1 MPNERITSRLELA
14 AQADAVRWARR
25 HTRDVLNAWRVT
37 QEHIDNVQLAVSEL
51 VTNAVRHSTDQ
62 SIETPPNRLTL
73 TLQREETR
81 ILVLVTDPNNRPPV
95 RNGLPALGA
104 ENGRGLLIVQTLAKE
119 WSYYFLPTGGKV
131 VWCSIG
137 LT

>member
-1 MPNERITSRLELA
+1 MPQERITSRLELA

-37 QEHIDNVQLAVSEL
+37 QEHIDTVQLAVSEL
-51 VTNAVRHSTDQ
+51 VTNAVRHSIGQ
-62 SIETPPNRLTL
+62 SAEAAPTRLVLTL
-73 TLQREETR
+73 HREQTR
-81 ILVLVTDPNNRPPV
+81 ILVMVADPNNQPPL

-137 LT
+137 LV

>member
-25 HTRDVLNAWRVT
+25 HTRDVLSAWRVN
-37 QEHIDNVQLAVSEL
+37 QEQIDNAQLAVSEL
-51 VTNAVRHSTDQ
+51 VTNAVRHSADQ
-62 SIETPPNRLTL
+62 SLETLPTRLTL

-81 ILVLVTDPNNRPPV
+81 ILVLVADPNNQPPV
-95 RNGLPALGA
+95 RSGLPDLGA
-104 ENGRGLLIVQTLAKE
+104 ENGRGLLLVQTLAKE

-131 VWCSIG
+131 VWCSIE